1 MSLYQ
6 GLSSPKILKSGTRAR
21 LSEVGLT
28 IQWNNPEFTST
39 LQVSIASRV
48 LMVELYRISFITLIL
63 RDFLSDPNIEFAC
76 FLNAEEVRS
85 RLVVL
90 YSSWI
95 SIIFSWFEK
104 SRSSPFSVCKFGWA
118 HFCET
123 VNRKVWLGSSI
134 WFSVAFSPYLV
145 DRVAF
150 YRCYIDTFCCIADWR
165 GLSLG
170 INTNLSSYFY
180 DIIVL

>member
-6 GLSSPKILKSGTRAR
+6 GLSSLKILKSGTRAR

-39 LQVSIASRV
+39 LQVSVASRV

-90 YSSWI
+90 YSTLHGLVLYSHDLKKVVPLHLAYASLVELI
-95 SIIFSWFEK
+95 FAKQSIGRFDLGHPSG
-104 SRSSPFSVCKFGWA
+104 SPW
-118 HFCET
+118 HFHHTLLTE
-123 VNRKVWLGSSI
+123 
-134 WFSVAFSPYLV
+134 
-145 DRVAF
+145 
-150 YRCYIDTFCCIADWR
+150 
-165 GLSLG
+165 
-170 INTNLSSYFY
+170 
-180 DIIVL
+180 